1 MDQWQGKRVIYLT
14 EDYFQ
19 LFYLHTASI
28 FLLLAS
34 LVALYFVRKYRKLS
48 KKLEASVKERTE
60 ELLHTNEKLKE
71 ANSKLERISMID
83 GLTSIEN
90 RRAFDLEYSK
100 AWKVSLREGMPLA
113 LIMIDIYH
121 FKLFN
126 DTYGHTLLLLI
137 HDLKARRMVILTIYL

>member
-1 MDQWQGKRVIYLT
+1 
-14 EDYFQ
+14 
-19 LFYLHTASI
+19 
-28 FLLLAS
+28 LLAS
-34 LVALYFVRKYRKLS
+34 LVALYFVWKYRKLS

-100 AWKVSLREGMPLA
+100 AWKVSLRVGMPLA
-113 LIMIDIYH
+113 LIMIDIDH

-126 DTYGHTLLLLI
+126 DTYGHIIGDNLLKRTAENI
-137 HDLKARRMVILTIYL
+137 KMHKKTGRSCSDVRW